1 MARGRGDK
9 QENNPPESQIYKHTL
24 SQRGSK
30 AYQINAGREPP
41 ISEDSVYIYIY
52 TTCTCVHKDRFTN
65 LQYVCRIFSIFLLD
79 ILVLDLNP
87 HLPFTVYQLLDWTKD
102 PKNLLGSKRLL
113 SAPSPLGP
121 ETGSTFDPSSFGN
134 TWKTL
139 QNLDGSME
147 LISQS
152 ITYFHSL
159 YQSLSYIS
167 PLPWID
173 SVTMC
178 DLGWQGHDPC
188 WEETLTA
195 NFARLKGGLEHVW
208 TYPATRT
215 DLIHSLWC
223 STLNNPQYLIG
234 HD

>member
-1 MARGRGDK
+1 MINKKTTLPNPKYTNIRCPKEAQK
-9 QENNPPESQIYKHTL
+9 HIKSMQAENPQFRKI
-24 SQRGSK
+24 
-30 AYQINAGREPP
+30 
-41 ISEDSVYIYIY
+41 VCIYIY

-195 NFARLKGGLEHVW
+195 NVARLKGGLEHVW